1 MWSIKAQS
9 LCQFLQLT
17 QSERIFER
25 AIYCTVDERY
35 LSFFDKDNLLS
46 GVIVSSFPTS
56 YTPDPSTVVLADFK
70 GSLIVHGERQEARRE
85 YLTEDFTSSCFLFCL
100 FLLYTS
106 YGFLSLIPGS
116 TYCFLPSLLRP
127 YYFKLL
133 RCFICIAQIEQ

>member
-1 MWSIKAQS
+1 MSYRLITTGRSMWSIKAQS

-106 YGFLSLIPGS
+106 MVF
-116 TYCFLPSLLRP
+116 SLLSQKVLIVFCLP
-127 YYFKLL
+127 YYDPTILN
-133 RCFICIAQIEQ
+133 C